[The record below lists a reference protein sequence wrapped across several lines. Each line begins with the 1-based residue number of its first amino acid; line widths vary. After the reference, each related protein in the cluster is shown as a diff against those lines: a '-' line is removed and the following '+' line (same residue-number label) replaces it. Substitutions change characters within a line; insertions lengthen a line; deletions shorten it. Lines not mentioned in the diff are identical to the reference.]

1 MGWGVVYLS
10 VVTCSRHLSRR
21 GPRLFQWSGLGCGL
35 SLLGCLIAA
44 CYVVQKERMLRRN
57 AVMWKGA
64 KTWDAFDWVP
74 CFHSF
79 WLSQRPL
86 VRRWTSVF
94 LASVARNL
102 APFLSNWIFVAS
114 VMVGNAWFFF
124 LSCRR
129 LLPFRSPAL
138 WRKARIV
145 VGRCRRRMKSSANS
159 RVGHPS
165 PSRSSFLAVPP
176 FFAKAQGLE
185 NLVLC
190 LSLPL

>member
-1 MGWGVVYLS
+1 MWLVSAWLFDCRSLCRVDRKDVAS
-10 VVTCSRHLSRR
+10 QCS
-21 GPRLFQWSGLGCGL
+21 
-35 SLLGCLIAA
+35 
-44 CYVVQKERMLRRN
+44 
-57 AVMWKGA
+57 MWKGA
-64 KTWDAFDWVP
+64 KTWDAFDRVP
-74 CFHSF
+74 CFPSF

-86 VRRWTSVF
+86 ARRWPYVF

-114 VMVGNAWFFF
+114 ARAGNVWFFF

-129 LLPFRSPAL
+129 LLPPFRSPAL

-165 PSRSSFLAVPP
+165 PSQSSFLAIPP
-176 FFAKAQGLE
+176 FFAEAQGLE
-185 NLVLC
+185 NLVLLC